1 MDSFALIPSHEDQ
14 VEIELEKLV
23 PFGHYPF
30 SWFQGQRLE
39 EMVDEISEHD
49 PIDIIDGHLVRGS
62 LTGIRIISPI
72 IVRPTTDDQY
82 EILDGHYRVAAA
94 RKLKRI
100 LQLQSVKIP
109 AIIKRE
115 LTDEEA
121 LSEVSDTNPIG
132 LLLKHAIDIFC
143 EDYRQSDGYKRL
155 AGALISSEGNS
166 SMALDEYIEHFLLDD
181 HNRYDLY
188 ESIYSMGNPY
198 ELNEEEC
205 NDEVVAREILQII
218 TPGYK
223 EKMAKL
229 EKSKEE
235 RDIDA
240 LSKLQATI
248 EDEIPE
254 LVRTFVRKDS
264 GYIQQLKDYL
274 NFDLDAYDYDD
285 IQNRRERAKL
295 LFFVHMLKKRTFPH
309 MNILQLLGRPSMENI
324 DNSFLGWETSNG
336 KYVKFVKHE
345 VEKELSL
352 TRKSNIKQAVS
363 FVVNTW
369 GDYINSLCHDVALVL
384 ATGGDCSKDIESIMS
399 HMQAIFVYQKP
410 VDCKFTPLTPLEAFY
425 LRLTQNEYLGQLY
438 DILKIFKISSGAD
451 YSVPVKYIKKMREF
465 QLRKMSTEDIEKFF
479 EPENIQQI
487 AKYVYLK
494 DETSKEERR
503 KIRNSKEKVFRFFDF
518 CKLAD
523 PLGIYNMME
532 DVTELLIISCLQS
545 ILLDSSNEIFDYAFH
560 GFEGG
565 KGYRKGKIRVQAAL
579 KNDEHTYDALQVY
592 WVRRVMDRSYANVG
606 DSNIRKVTTKIET
619 RCIEAL
625 SRVLNSSTI
634 EEMLEASSFYLNKS
648 AE

>member
-1 MDSFALIPSHEDQ
+1 MGSFAPIPSHEDQ
-14 VEIELEKLV
+14 VEIELDKLV

-62 LTGIRIISPI
+62 LTGIRIICPI
-72 IVRPTTDDQY
+72 MVRPTTDDQY
-82 EILDGHYRVAAA
+82 EILDGYYRVVAA

-109 AIIKRE
+109 AIIKKD

-132 LLLKHAIDIFC
+132 LLLKHGIDIFV
-143 EDYRQSDGYKRL
+143 EDYRQTDEYKCL
-155 AGALISSEGNS
+155 AGALICSEGNS

-205 NDEVVAREILQII
+205 NDEAVACEIIRK
-218 TPGYK
+218 TT
-223 EKMAKL
+223 
-229 EKSKEE
+229 SC
-235 RDIDA
+235 
-240 LSKLQATI
+240 
-248 EDEIPE
+248 DENDVYAEAISF
-254 LVRTFVRKDS
+254 VRTFVRKDG

-274 NFDLDAYDYDD
+274 HFDLDSYDYDD

-352 TRKSNIKQAVS
+352 TRKSNVKQAVS

-384 ATGGDCSKDIESIMS
+384 AVGGGCSKDIESIMS
-399 HMQAIFVYQKP
+399 HMQVIFEYQKP
-410 VDCKFTPLTPLEAFY
+410 VECRFAPLSPLEAFY
-425 LRLTQNEYLGQLY
+425 LRLTQSEYLGQLY
-438 DILKIFKISSGAD
+438 DILGIYKMSSGAD
-451 YSVPVKYIKKMREF
+451 YSVPVEYVKKMREF
-465 QLRKMSTEDIEKFF
+465 QLRKMSAEDVANFF
-479 EPENIQQI
+479 EPANVQEI

-494 DETSKEERR
+494 DEISKEERR
-503 KIRNSKEKVFRFFDF
+503 KIRNSKEKVFRFLGF

-523 PLGIYNMME
+523 PFGIYNVMD
-532 DVTELLIISCLQS
+532 DVTELLVISCLQC
-545 ILLDSSNEIFDYAFH
+545 ILLDSGNEIFDYTFH

-579 KNDEHTYDALQVY
+579 KNDEHTHDALQVY
-592 WVRRVMDRSYANVG
+592 WVRRGMDRSYANVG
-606 DSNIRKVTTKIET
+606 DSNIRKATAEIEI

-634 EEMLEASSFYLNKS
+634 EEMLETSSFYLYKS
-648 AE
+648 KK